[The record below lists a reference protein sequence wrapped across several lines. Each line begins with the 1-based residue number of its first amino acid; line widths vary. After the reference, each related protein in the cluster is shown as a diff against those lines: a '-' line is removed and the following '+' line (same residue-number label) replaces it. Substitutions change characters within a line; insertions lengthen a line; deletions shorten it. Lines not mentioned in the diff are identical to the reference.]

1 MVILMVS
8 PHYNQDYTWEEISA
22 ILKAIKDCVER
33 DRFSISKNEN
43 RQENLDFI
51 RDFNLTN
58 KRIKEILMEIKPE
71 DFCHS
76 LQNKKPG
83 FEHEILYVFCTVKRL
98 ADIHGVENDVSIYIK
113 FNLIEYSDGKNVVVI
128 SFHKLNRPIGYLFK

>member
-71 DFCHS
+71 D
-76 LQNKKPG
+76 L
-83 FEHEILYVFCTVKRL
+83 
-98 ADIHGVENDVSIYIK
+98 
-113 FNLIEYSDGKNVVVI
+113 
-128 SFHKLNRPIGYLFK
+128 SFSAE